1 MLTGSFAHH
10 LSRARSLHNREGFT
24 LVELVIVVAVIV
36 ILIIVIQGGISRAM
50 SQSRDH
56 QRESSVTAISEAL
69 ESYYQ
74 KKGEY
79 PPVIA
84 ITSDNGATTGAVA
97 SLLNMDEGSL
107 KMPQYDNPLG
117 LVSTTSGFYGDKDVI
132 VYDASRPSNSLSCTS
147 SPTGGC
153 DNFTLRYH
161 SEISD
166 VIEVKGRH
174 NSL

>member
-1 MLTGSFAHH
+1 MLAGSTAHQ
-10 LSRARSLHNREGFT
+10 LSRTRSLFTQKGFT
-24 LVELVIVVAVIV
+24 LVEITIVVAVII
-36 ILIIVIQGGISRAM
+36 ILIVVIQGGISRAM

-56 QRESSVTAISEAL
+56 QRESNVTAISEAL
-69 ESYYQ
+69 ETYYQ

-84 ITSDNGATTGAVA
+84 ITSDNGATPGVVA
-97 SLLNMDEGSL
+97 GILNMDEASL
-107 KMPQYDNPLG
+107 KMPMYDNPLG
-117 LVSTTSGFYGDKDVI
+117 LVSSSSPDYGTKDVI
-132 VYDASRPSNSLSCTS
+132 VYDASRPSNSSQCTS

-153 DNFTLRYH
+153 DAYTLRYH

-166 VIEVKGRH
+166 VVEIQGRH